1 MLTTLKIILENI
13 PMIIIV
19 RLVQSYFQ
27 DEVRANTDDWKS
39 LGMHGNQSGPLVIEG
54 VFSKDR
60 LIGPFGDG
68 AKVGFKNIKINIL
81 I

>member
-1 MLTTLKIILENI
+1 MNGFHPTL
-13 PMIIIV
+13 
-19 RLVQSYFQ
+19 SCAQ

-54 VFSKDR
+54 VFSQDR

-68 AKVGFKNIKINIL
+68 AKVCIL
-81 I
+81 QYDV